1 MLQKI
6 DKIKNYDIIK
16 IEIRSHMKW
25 SPVIVNLN
33 THSNRQAECVF
44 VYFSLPNICTSTIIK
59 AMFMIVTDTKPAN
72 NNLIVNIKY
81 CSTIDT
87 TSLCWWRHTPAFPY
101 FFKYYRISLLNS
113 QYNTNK

>member
-6 DKIKNYDIIK
+6 DKIKIYDIIK

-25 SPVIVNLN
+25 SPVIVDLN
-33 THSNRQAECVF
+33 THSNRKQSVYLF
-44 VYFSLPNICTSTIIK
+44 YFSLPNICTSTIIK
-59 AMFMIVTDTKPAN
+59 AMFMIVTDIKPAN

-101 FFKYYRISLLNS
+101 FFEHYTMNLLNS
-113 QYNTNK
+113 QYKTDK